1 MILYLTYKN
10 LKNMLHKITEQ
21 KTEMLSLY
29 DYLGRAAGEKLGK
42 QVAAYAK
49 LRKARYGTKEVSHFG
64 YHGIVQ
70 TYTKRFL
77 DECFNAKKV
86 FEPVQEDLTEINTQ
100 LLKDANLLF

>member
-1 MILYLTYKN
+1 MILYSMYKN
-10 LKNMLHKITEQ
+10 LKNMLNKQ
-21 KTEMLSLY
+21 VEMLSLY
-29 DYLGRAAGEKLGK
+29 DYLGRAAGDKLGK

-64 YHGIVQ
+64 YHGTVQ

-86 FEPVQEDLTEINTQ
+86 FTPTQEDLTEINTQ
-100 LLKDANLLF
+100 LLQDSGYTTI

>member
-1 MILYLTYKN
+1 MSN
-10 LKNMLHKITEQ
+10 NQ
-21 KTEMLSLY
+21 VEMLSLY
-29 DYLGRAAGEKLGK
+29 DYLGRAAGKKLGE

-64 YHGIVQ
+64 YHGTVQ

-77 DECFNAKKV
+77 DECFTAKKV

-100 LLKDANLLF
+100 LLQDSGYTTI